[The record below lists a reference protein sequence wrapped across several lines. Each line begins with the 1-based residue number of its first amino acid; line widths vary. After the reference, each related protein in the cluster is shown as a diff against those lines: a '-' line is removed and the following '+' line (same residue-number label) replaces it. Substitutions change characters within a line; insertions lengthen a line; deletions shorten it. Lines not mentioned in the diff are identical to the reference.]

1 MRLRLAAALA
11 LTIQFEPF
19 GLQLPPAYAAP
30 CCGGSSAAPTILTG
44 DDRAQFSA
52 SLAQSQII
60 GDVPAGGSAVYRADG
75 DLEQAQTLRIEG
87 AFLLSD
93 RWQIGASVPYTRR
106 SRSTPDL
113 ASASSGFGDLGLSGA
128 YEILPEWEYSLWKPR
143 GFLFVQTLIPTGG
156 SIYES
161 SFDATDPWGLD
172 ARGRGF
178 YALGIGGVLLKGWG
192 DWDAALV
199 AEAHRSFARSFS
211 TSDGALDLTPGWGGS
226 ASLAGGYSLT
236 RLPVR
241 FGLALSPAYEGSIAA
256 VGSGIDSVSDSQ
268 LVWNAS
274 AQVGWMFGHDATLS
288 AVYTDQTFFGPAT
301 NVSLSRTVALYF
313 QKRWER

>member
-1 MRLRLAAALA
+1 MLFLVAAALA
-11 LTIQFEPF
+11 LTS
-19 GLQLPPAYAAP
+19 PARAAP
-30 CCGGSSAAPTILTG
+30 CCGGSSTAPTILTG

-60 GDVPAGGSAVYRADG
+60 GDVPAGGLPIFRADG
-75 DLEQAQTLRIEG
+75 DTEQAQTLRVEG
-87 AFLLSD
+87 AYLLSD

-113 ASASSGFGDLGLSGA
+113 SSSSNGFGDLGLSGA
-128 YEILPEWEYSLWKPR
+128 YEILPEWEYSVWKPR
-143 GFLFVQTLIPTGG
+143 GFVFVQTLIPTGG

-178 YALGIGGVLLKGWG
+178 YALGAGGVLLKSWG
-192 DWDAALV
+192 DWDVSLV
-199 AEAHRSFARSFS
+199 GEVHRSFARTFS
-211 TSDGALDLTPGWGGS
+211 TSDGDLNLRPGWGGT

-236 RLPVR
+236 RIPVR
-241 FGLALSPAYEGSIAA
+241 FGVALSPAYEGSISA
-256 VGSGIDSVSDSQ
+256 SGVDGDSVSDSQ

-288 AVYTDQTFFGPAT
+288 AVYTDQTLLGPAS
-301 NVSLSRTVALYF
+301 NVSLSRTLALYF